1 MSEWIGW
8 LATGVFVLSYACRR
22 PMTMRL
28 VQAGGAVL
36 WVSYG
41 LLLDAAPVIVA
52 NVLVGGAALFSLW
65 GGRRRERRPREPSE
79 EAEQEQAA

>member
-28 VQAGGAVL
+28 VQAGGAAL

-65 GGRRRERRPREPSE
+65 SGRGLESSHARVNG
-79 EAEQEQAA
+79 AARLSSP